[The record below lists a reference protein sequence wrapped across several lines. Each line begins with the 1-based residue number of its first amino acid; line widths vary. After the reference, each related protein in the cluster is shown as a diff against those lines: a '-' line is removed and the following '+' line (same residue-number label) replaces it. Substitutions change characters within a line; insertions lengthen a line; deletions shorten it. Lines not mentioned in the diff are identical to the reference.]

1 MSTSGVSTV
10 NSAKQ
15 TTTKSKKIADN
26 KFAEEITGLKVEN
39 VRLLQEL
46 LESQKIYQ
54 SLLKSTIDEQHLNL
68 NVLKNFTQQLSTAS
82 NLYHRSL
89 SQGYFSDAS
98 CEHHRMSTDDQSSIS
113 PTPPPLSI
121 NNNLPTT
128 TLHGATANEVDG
140 CGVGAPLNRRPIST
154 KPNHIRSD
162 SVRSMSIGNRRIHDP
177 FSRGNVTTSID
188 IRLNDWLIK
197 HSVDLI
203 SRTMIFHEEFTYEDF
218 VYDLDKHDLHRI
230 GLK

>member
-1 MSTSGVSTV
+1 M
-10 NSAKQ
+10 
-15 TTTKSKKIADN
+15 
-26 KFAEEITGLKVEN
+26 TGLKVEN

-54 SLLKSTIDEQHLNL
+54 SLLKSTIEEQHLNL
-68 NVLKNFTQQLSTAS
+68 SVLKNFTQQLSTAS
-82 NLYHRSL
+82 NVYNRSV

-98 CEHHRMSTDDQSSIS
+98 CEHQRMGTDEQSSIS

-121 NNNLPTT
+121 NNNSPTP
-128 TLHGATANEVDG
+128 HGATANEVDSS
-140 CGVGAPLNRRPIST
+140 VGPPNRRPISY

-162 SVRSMSIGNRRIHDP
+162 SCRSSLSTVANRRMHDS
-177 FSRGNVTTSID
+177 FMRGAATTSID

-197 HSVDLI
+197 HSVDLT
-203 SRTMIFHEEFTYEDF
+203 SRTIIFNEEFTYEDF
-218 VYDLDKHDLHRI
+218 VYDLDKHELHRI